1 MLVSDLRCN
10 GLLPEVLLAHV
21 RVDDDHVF
29 ERTVRKFGFLELC
42 YLRGEEALGMRWRL
56 GHSGVF
62 RTLIALP
69 GQLYHLTRSV
79 VDLGS
84 HRCDCRTVI
93 PWRLNAVLLR
103 VEGRVL
109 RSIVHQ
115 TS

>member
-42 YLRGEEALGMRWRL
+42 YLRWEEALGMRWRL
-56 GHSGVF
+56 CHSGVF
-62 RTLIALP
+62 RALVSLT
-69 GQLYHLTRSV
+69 GQLYHLTRGV

-84 HRCDCRTVI
+84 HWCDCRTGF
-93 PWRLNAVLLR
+93 PWRLNAVLLG

-109 RSIVHQ
+109 RRIVHQ